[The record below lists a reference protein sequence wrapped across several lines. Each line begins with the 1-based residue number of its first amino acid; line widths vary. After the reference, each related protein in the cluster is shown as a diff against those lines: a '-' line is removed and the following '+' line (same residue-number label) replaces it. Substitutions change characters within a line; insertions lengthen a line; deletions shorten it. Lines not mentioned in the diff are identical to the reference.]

1 MINTGISKHD
11 GGYVPPKQDG
21 DYFRHAKEVRVAPD
35 TTDATTDNG
44 NEPEADFAKAIE
56 GVMALM
62 SMVKQLQEEN
72 KELREENT
80 QLRQQVN
87 KLQNDELCKVVNL
100 ETIAKYCLRQ
110 THTKTVQIIV
120 NMLNRLCVGKGCV
133 PEPLQTRIE
142 DLENHIMALEHPQP
156 NVHHN
161 HGCQNFYGQINQSSF
176 PTK

>member
-11 GGYVPPKQDG
+11 GGYGLPKPDG
-21 DYFRHAKEVRVAPD
+21 EFFLDSS
-35 TTDATTDNG
+35 TDNG
-44 NEPEADFAKAIE
+44 SKPEADFAKAID
-56 GVMALM
+56 GVVALM
-62 SMVKQLQEEN
+62 NKVKALQEEN
-72 KELREENT
+72 KALRDENAV
-80 QLRQQVN
+80 LKQQVN

-100 ETIAKYCLRQ
+100 DTIAKYCLRL
-110 THTKTVQIIV
+110 THAKTVQVIV

-133 PEPLQTRIE
+133 PAPLQTRIE
-142 DLENHIMALEHPQP
+142 DLENHIMELENPQP